1 MAPNLPT
8 ENYSLMRTLKGG
20 KGRFSKGPR
29 HSPASHPWKRKTPR
43 QIDRWLQHYQRVSPL
58 KARCLKITEKVS
70 IKIASEASYVYNW
83 HGQKLIKSAQNGPFW
98 RVLKFF
104 FMTVYLK
111 KISSK

>member
-43 QIDRWLQHYQRVSPL
+43 QIDRWLQHYQRVSPS

-70 IKIASEASYVYNW
+70 IKIASEASYVYIFKW
-83 HGQKLIKSAQNGPFW
+83 
-98 RVLKFF
+98 
-104 FMTVYLK
+104 T
-111 KISSK
+111 KIH